1 MMLTVMH
8 LCKQIPRMRVQ
19 ICNATTAEILFEGV
33 LEDCPYCVCEME
45 IEKVEAQF
53 VNGVDFDYLILAE

>member
-1 MMLTVMH
+1 MMLIVMH

-19 ICNATTAEILFEGV
+19 ICNATTAEVLFEGV
-33 LEDCPYCVCEME
+33 LEDCPYRVCEME

-53 VNGVDFDYLILAE
+53 VNGVDYLILAE

>member
-1 MMLTVMH
+1 MMLKVMD

-19 ICNATTAEILFEGV
+19 ICNATTMEVLFEGV
-33 LEDCPYCVCEME
+33 LEDCPYRVCEMD

-53 VNGVDFDYLILAE
+53 VNGVDYLILAE

>member
-19 ICNATTAEILFEGV
+19 ICNATTLEVLFEGV
-33 LEDCPYCVCEME
+33 LEDCPYRVCDMD

-53 VNGVDFDYLILAE
+53 INGVDYLILAE